1 MGYVSAGELEVGME
15 TAEGFIAEVVSVDDV
30 KTYVYV
36 VADEDSLTDTDAF
49 VLYDFRSDELLEVF

>member
-1 MGYVSAGELEVGME
+1 MFRLVSLRLAWK

>member
-15 TAEGFIAEVVSVDDV
+15 TVEGFIAEVVSVDDV